1 MSKVSKLF
9 DNVSIE
15 YDDIYDD
22 KNPKKLLSQEK
33 KVRAAIVERLVSELV
48 VPTKSEVIIDVGCG
62 TGNVLLN
69 LKKKGVL
76 AKMYGVDVSEGMI
89 GIANEKLNQ
98 DQYKDVEFICGN
110 LKDIKVRANIL
121 LSLGVSGYQKKQDEF
136 IFELSNLVENN
147 GHLIFTTANGDS
159 FLRLTRR
166 YLSKLHS
173 FFFNKNKREGIDFLP
188 IKDKQ
193 VNNVLIKSGLSLE
206 KKFYITFGLGFF
218 ASSIECSIDR
228 LMFKLFS
235 NSFIGKYLSLTV
247 IYVYKKK

>member
-33 KVRAAIVERLVSELV
+33 KVRAAIVERLVTELTV
-48 VPTKSEVIIDVGCG
+48 STKSEVIIDVGCG
-62 TGNVLLN
+62 IGNVLLN

-76 AKMYGVDVSEGMI
+76 AKMYGVDISEGMI
-89 GIANEKLNQ
+89 DIAKEKLNQ
-98 DQYKDVEFICGN
+98 VKYKDVEFICGN

-136 IFELSNLVENN
+136 IFELSNLVENK
-147 GHLIFTTANGDS
+147 GYLIFTTANGDS

-173 FFFNKNKREGIDFLP
+173 FFFNKNKRRGIDFLP

-193 VNNVLIKSGLSLE
+193 VNDVLIKSGLILE

-247 IYVYKKK
+247 IYVYKNK